1 VRRVGGLLQERVS
14 IVLPSGP
21 TLMMPK
27 AEASLFGT
35 GMAATVTPAPW
46 AMCWSIICCG
56 SIRYTWSAP
65 KTITMFGCSSLIR
78 FIDW

>member
-1 VRRVGGLLQERVS
+1 MCGGSAGFSRNAS

-35 GMAATVTPAPW
+35 GMAATVTPARGPRGVDHLLR
-46 AMCWSIICCG
+46 IH
-56 SIRYTWSAP
+56 RYTWSAP
-65 KTITMFGCSSLIR
+65 TTITMFGCCR
-78 FIDW
+78 